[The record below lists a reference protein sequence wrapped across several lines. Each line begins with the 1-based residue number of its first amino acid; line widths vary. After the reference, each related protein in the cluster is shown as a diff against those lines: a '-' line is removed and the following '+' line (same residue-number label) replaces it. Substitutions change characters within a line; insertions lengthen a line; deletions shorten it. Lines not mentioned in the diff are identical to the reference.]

1 MNDKN
6 YEIGISFASEYRHR
20 VYEVVASLLLLG
32 FSKDDIFYDEFH
44 EPVINGSDADIVLEN
59 IYATKCSLVV
69 VVISKE
75 YINKTWTNRIEWKA
89 IRRLLNS
96 EEKSKVCL
104 LNADG
109 TDISKLDGL
118 HYSTDIAKVITRM
131 NSCDV
136 AAFVKDKYDLLYG
149 SVGYEC
155 GSSFLQEKQA
165 FYLDDVIKVIENND
179 ENYFEMVK
187 LIEKFLFLN
196 DKNISLE
203 QVALLIINSSSL
215 FPLSLFGKYGAGKST
230 LFTILY
236 YFFIKSDSENCSL
249 YPILIDLNKLDLSK
263 IEEAQE
269 QLSKFID
276 CVNNHIQFNKETH
289 YLLMVDGIN
298 EYSDNHQKLDTIIDK
313 FISSIKESEKGIDR
327 FTFCIG
333 KDEIIPD
340 TIRDESLLNSYMSKS
355 EVKIEIR
362 PLSKGDNLDGQFS
375 QDFKEILA
383 TLNKLY
389 SYGIPE
395 KDIESVYKASWPYI
409 TNNIDYRT
417 LHIILR
423 AYKNANFDTNF
434 TVNLQEYYFKHLK
447 NPNDYS
453 LAAKHA
459 YDIFILKK
467 ASLKDA
473 SFNSINS
480 TIFASKF
487 STDFFI
493 AVHFVN
499 VLMRKGKIK
508 PGSLGNG
515 IVFTALTNRFI
526 KDLILNYPSTKQTS
540 IVHKLI
546 SAYGNERSDTIKAQY
561 AYLIGRMQDTVA
573 QGHAKKFLLAKWEEL
588 YNSLFSNCVLKLDKA
603 VEDESLVLF
612 RTLSVSLMWINEN
625 SKQEYFL
632 KCIIY
637 NERLNAINRGFHLS
651 YYGDKSYLNGD
662 DPVFV
667 DDGLIPITYTMEHLI
682 SSINKSLSS
691 KKEPNKAIYL
701 DIITLLTLYQ
711 YRKEQDA
718 IVRRY
723 KNILSD
729 LIAKLIRSSRI
740 QSTTIKEYLTT
751 MHELIEQQSSI
762 RDVLSEL
769 YLVKTRKRKGWV
781 KRNVDQP
788 EMIADHMYAC
798 FLIGMFFLPNNVQQ
812 CFEYEIS
819 DKQEYTDYC
828 KEKILQMLLL
838 HDLAEAKYGDIAV
851 GDKTEK
857 DIAKEKARYTYY
869 QYLCS
874 IPRIYGLG
882 GRKVIM
888 DEFHTQS
895 TINAKIAYD
904 IDKIEPVIQA
914 FFYKDANPEVH
925 IAEWKNYASKRLKTS
940 WGKEFFSLILKVL
953 ELE

>member
-1 MNDKN
+1 MNENN
-6 YEIGISFASEYRHR
+6 YEIGISFASEYRHT
-20 VYEVVASLLLLG
+20 VIEIVESLLLLG
-32 FSKDDIFYDEFH
+32 FSKDDIFYDEFQ
-44 EPVINGSDADIVLEN
+44 ESVINGADADIVLEN

-69 VVISKE
+69 VVISNE
-75 YINKTWTNRIEWKA
+75 YINKAWTNKIEWKA

-96 EEKSKVCL
+96 EEKNKVCL
-104 LNADG
+104 LNADE
-109 TDISKLDGL
+109 TDISKLGGL
-118 HYSTDIAKVITRM
+118 HYLTDIAKSIT
-131 NSCDV
+131 NLDPYDI
-136 AAFVKDKYDLLYG
+136 ATFIKNKYDLLYG
-149 SVGYEC
+149 AVSYKYD
-155 GSSFLQEKQA
+155 SSLLHKKQA
-165 FYLDDVIKVIENND
+165 FYLDDVMKVIERND
-179 ENYFEMVK
+179 ENYSEMVK

-196 DKNISLE
+196 DQNISLDD
-203 QVALLIINSSSL
+203 VAQLIINSSSL

-230 LFTILY
+230 FFTLLY
-236 YFFIKSDSENCSL
+236 YHFINCDSEDGLL

-269 QLSKFID
+269 QLRQFID
-276 CVNNHIQFNKETH
+276 CVNNHIQLNKDTH
-289 YLLMVDGIN
+289 YLLMIDGIN
-298 EYSDNHQKLDTIIDK
+298 EYSDNHQELDAIINN
-313 FISSIKESEKGIDR
+313 FISLAKKSKKYFGR

-333 KDEIIPD
+333 KDEIVPD
-340 TIRDESLLNSYMSKS
+340 EIRDDSLLKTYMLMS

-375 QDFKEILA
+375 LEYRKILS
-383 TLNKLY
+383 TLNRLY
-389 SYGIPE
+389 GYGIPD
-395 KDIESVYKASWPYI
+395 KDIENVYKATWSYI

-417 LHIILR
+417 LHTILKV
-423 AYKNANFDTNF
+423 YSNSSFDTSF
-434 TVNLQEYYFKHLK
+434 TVRLQEYYLK
-447 NPNDYS
+447 NLKNTDDYY
-453 LAAKHA
+453 AAARHA
-459 YDIFILKK
+459 YDVFVLKRDD
-467 ASLKDA
+467 SN
-473 SFNSINS
+473 NSINS

-487 STDFFI
+487 STDFFV
-493 AVHFVN
+493 AVHFAN
-499 VLMRKGKIK
+499 ALIK
-508 PGSLGNG
+508 QRMIRSGSLGKG

-526 KDLILNYPSTKQTS
+526 KDLIMNQPSTTQ
-540 IVHKLI
+540 KLI
-546 SAYGNERSDTIKAQY
+546 VEKLIKAYKKENSDTIKAQY

-573 QGHAKKFLLAKWEEL
+573 QGQAKNFLLDKWEEL
-588 YNSLFSNCVLKLDKA
+588 YHSLFSDDCVLLNKA
-603 VEDESLVLF
+603 VEDGSLVLF

-625 SKQEYFL
+625 SKQELFL

-651 YYGDKSYLNGD
+651 YYGDKTYINGD

-711 YRKEQDA
+711 YRKEQDE
-718 IVRRY
+718 IVSRY

-729 LIAKLIRSSRI
+729 LISKLIRSSRI

-751 MHELIEQQSSI
+751 MHELIEQKNSI

-781 KRNVDQP
+781 KRNVEQP

-798 FLIGMFFLPNNVQQ
+798 FLIGMFFLPNNIQQ

-828 KEKILQMLLL
+828 KETILQILLL

-857 DIAKEKARYTYY
+857 DITMEKARYTYY

-882 GRKVIM
+882 GRKMIM

-914 FFYKDANPEVH
+914 FFYKDTNPEVH
-925 IAEWKNYASKRLKTS
+925 ITEWKDYASKRLKTS
-940 WGKEFFSLILKVL
+940 WGREFFALILKTL